1 MMSKNPSIKSEKMIP
16 SSSTTYIGVKCET
29 YKSNDYLVSPFYKP
43 ISKIIFLN
51 NAPVEKK

>member
-1 MMSKNPSIKSEKMIP
+1 MSKNPSIKSEKMNP